1 MDERYIIIPHKTNL
15 SYRFDGNEETTIE
28 LEMHLIFDIVN
39 QRVITV
45 CNSLEEA
52 KIKIEELKKQVSS
65 RPRMK

>member
-1 MDERYIIIPHKTNL
+1 KTNL

-52 KIKIEELKKQVSS
+52 QIKIEELKKQVSS